1 MERNY
6 IPMKKQEQIF
16 KTINSVAAYHELL
29 QLDKPEH
36 PMVSIVDFSKVN
48 YNSPMPGTS
57 VILNLY
63 CISIK
68 HGSDCILRYGPKTYD
83 FNEGVMS
90 FFKPGQVISVA
101 GQSENVTDG
110 YMLTFH
116 PDFIQS
122 FALSNKIK
130 KYGFF
135 DYAVTEALF
144 LSEKEKQHIRE
155 IMAGIEREYHTNI
168 DGFSQEAIVSYID
181 LLLVYGNR
189 YYNRQ
194 FIIRKPQSDGL
205 LVRFE
210 QLLDEYF
217 AKEGALVKG
226 LPSVQYFADELHLS
240 ANYLGEMLRVSTG
253 QSAQHHI
260 QNKVM
265 DMAKTLL
272 STTHLSVA
280 EIAYQLGFERPQ
292 SLNRLFKS
300 KTNLS
305 PLEYRASFN

>member
-1 MERNY
+1 ML
-6 IPMKKQEQIF
+6 MKKQEQIF
-16 KTINSVAAYHELL
+16 QMINSVTAYHELL

-36 PMVSIVDFSKVN
+36 PLVSIIDFSKVN
-48 YNSPMPGTS
+48 YSNPPPGTS
-57 VILNLY
+57 VIINLY

-68 HGSDCILRYGPKTYD
+68 QGADCVMRYGPNTYD
-83 FNEGVMS
+83 FSEGVMS
-90 FFKPGQVISVA
+90 FFKPGQVVSVER
-101 GQSENVTDG
+101 QSENVTDG

-122 FALSNKIK
+122 FALANKIK

-135 DYAVTEALF
+135 DYAVSEALF
-144 LSEKEKQHIRE
+144 LSEKEKKHIRE
-155 IMAGIEREYHTNI
+155 IMAGTEGEYHTNI
-168 DGFSQEAIVSYID
+168 DGFSQDAIVGYID
-181 LLLVYGNR
+181 LLLVYANR

-194 FIIRKPQSDGL
+194 FITRKPQNDQLS
-205 LVRFE
+205 VRFE

-217 AKEGALVKG
+217 SKDDALAKG
-226 LPSVQYFADELHLS
+226 LPSVQYFADKMHLS

-260 QNKVM
+260 QNKVIEM
-265 DMAKTLL
+265 TKTLL
-272 STTHLSVA
+272 TTTHLSVA

-300 KTNLS
+300 KTNTS

>member
-1 MERNY
+1 
-6 IPMKKQEQIF
+6 MKKQEQIF
-16 KTINSVAAYHELL
+16 QTVNSVAAYHELL
-29 QLDKPEH
+29 QLNKPEH
-36 PMVSIVDFSKVN
+36 PMVSIIDFSKVN
-48 YNSPMPGTS
+48 YNNPMPGTS

-68 HGSDCILRYGPKTYD
+68 QGSDCILRYGPKTYD
-83 FNEGVMS
+83 FSEGVMS
-90 FFKPGQVISVA
+90 FFKPGQVVSVER
-101 GQSENVTDG
+101 QSENVTDG

-122 FALSNKIK
+122 FALAKKIK
-130 KYGFF
+130 QYSFF
-135 DYAVTEALF
+135 DYSVNEALF
-144 LSEKEKQHIRE
+144 LSEKEKKHIRE

-168 DGFSQEAIVSYID
+168 DSFSQEAIVSYID

-194 FIIRKPQSDGL
+194 FITRKPQSDNL
-205 LVRFE
+205 SARFE

-217 AKEGALVKG
+217 AGEDALVKG
-226 LPSVQYFADELHLS
+226 LPSVQYFADKLHLS

-260 QNKVM
+260 QHKVIE
-265 DMAKTLL
+265 MAKTLL
-272 STTHLSVA
+272 STTRLSVA

-300 KTNLS
+300 KTALS
-305 PLEYRASFN
+305 PLEYIASFN

>member
-1 MERNY
+1 MNKHQQLFY
-6 IPMKKQEQIF
+6 
-16 KTINSVAAYHELL
+16 TVNTVTAYHELL
-29 QLDKPEH
+29 HLDKPEH
-36 PMVSIVDFSKVN
+36 PMVSVVDFSKVN
-48 YNSPMPGTS
+48 YSNPMPGTS

-63 CISIK
+63 CISLK
-68 HGSDCILRYGPKTYD
+68 QGADCVLRYGPKTYD
-83 FNEGVMS
+83 FSEGVMS
-90 FFKPGQVISVA
+90 FFKPGQVLSV
-101 GQSENVTDG
+101 GHQSENVTDG

-122 FALSNKIK
+122 FALSNKIR

-135 DYAVTEALF
+135 DYRVTEALF
-144 LSEKEKQHIRE
+144 LSEKEKKHIRE
-155 IMAGIEREYHTNI
+155 IMAGIEQEYQTNI

-194 FIIRKPQSDGL
+194 FITRKPQSDDL
-205 LVRFE
+205 STRFE

-217 AKEGALVKG
+217 SNEDALVSG
-226 LPSVQYFADELHLS
+226 LPSVQYFADRLHLS
-240 ANYLGEMLRVSTG
+240 PNYLGEMLRVSTG

-260 QNKVM
+260 QNKIIEL
-265 DMAKTLL
+265 AKTLL
-272 STTHLSVA
+272 STTRLSVA

-300 KTNLS
+300 KTNSS